1 MNQVTTRSYLSTLR
15 ILSLA
20 MAGAVLFFTTT
31 MVILRLGETQTM
43 EEHTV
48 IYRYVPYF
56 FSFISIPVSTLLFKN
71 TIGKRTGNSLKEKLI
86 AYRSAHI
93 LRTALIEAPGLIAG
107 AMFSI
112 SGDWIALIPAPIA
125 LLFILLNIPTPDR
138 IIQELALEGKEAS
151 LLHHPDSVLY

>member
-31 MVILRLGETQTM
+31 MVILRLGEAQTM

-56 FSFISIPVSTLLFKN
+56 VSFISIPVSTFLFKN

-93 LRTALIEAPGLIAG
+93 LRTALIETPGLIAG

-125 LLFILLNIPTPDR
+125 LLFILLNIPTSDR
-138 IIQELALEGKEAS
+138 IIQELALEGKDAS